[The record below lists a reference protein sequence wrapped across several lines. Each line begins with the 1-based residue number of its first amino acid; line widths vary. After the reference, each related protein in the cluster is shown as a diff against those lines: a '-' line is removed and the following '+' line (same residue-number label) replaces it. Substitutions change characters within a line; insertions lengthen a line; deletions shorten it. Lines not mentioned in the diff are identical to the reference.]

1 MDGAPR
7 RIRTPAVLVAET
19 RAPPALPQWKDESPM
34 RVLLAATTSLVV
46 LAGASAS
53 LAQDKSWTGAYVG
66 ASIGLAHRND
76 NSGERIG
83 FDKDLNGSFGDTV
96 TTAAG
101 ADAFSPGFCG
111 GKNITNAA
119 AGGCRGDDT
128 KDAEFALRAG
138 YDYQFGPWVVGAVG
152 EYSQAQFSD
161 AVTAFSTTPAAY
173 TFHRKLTDLW
183 ALRARGGYAFGDN
196 LAYVT
201 GGFAMGGVD
210 HGFSTTNTANSFASS
225 GGGDARGYQIGV
237 GFERRVMPNVTVGVE
252 YLRTDLDDKGSTV
265 RAGNLG
271 ATPATNPFLLT
282 SAQGTNFQRTD
293 DQIKVDSF
301 RITAAYRF

>member
-1 MDGAPR
+1 M
-7 RIRTPAVLVAET
+7 RI
-19 RAPPALPQWKDESPM
+19 
-34 RVLLAATTSLVV
+34 LLAATASLIV
-46 LAGASAS
+46 LAGASPS
-53 LAQDKSWTGAYVG
+53 LAQDNSWTGAYVG
-66 ASIGLAHRND
+66 GSVGFANRKD
-76 NSGERIG
+76 NGGERIG
-83 FDKDLNGSFGDTV
+83 FDKDLNGSYGDTV

-111 GKNITNAA
+111 GANLTNAA
-119 AGGCRGDDT
+119 VGGCRGDDK
-128 KDAEFALRAG
+128 KDAEFSVRAG

-183 ALRARGGYAFGDN
+183 ALRARGGYAFDDN
-196 LAYVT
+196 LFYLT
-201 GGFAMGGVD
+201 GGYAMGSVD
-210 HGFSTTNTANSFASS
+210 HTFSTTNTANSFASS
-225 GGGDARGYQIGV
+225 GGDDAKGYQIGV

-282 SAQGTNFQRTD
+282 NAQGTNFQRGD

-301 RITAAYRF
+301 RVTAAYRF

>member
-1 MDGAPR
+1 M
-7 RIRTPAVLVAET
+7 RI
-19 RAPPALPQWKDESPM
+19 
-34 RVLLAATTSLVV
+34 LLAATTSLAV
-46 LAGASAS
+46 LAGASAAF
-53 LAQDKSWTGAYVG
+53 AQDGTWTGPYLG
-66 ASIGLAHRND
+66 ASLGYANRND

-101 ADAFSPGFCG
+101 ADAFSTGFCG
-111 GKNITNAA
+111 GANITNAA
-119 AGGCRGDDT
+119 PGGCRGDDT
-128 KDAEFALRAG
+128 KDAEFSVRAG
-138 YDYQFGPWVVGAVG
+138 YDYQFGAFVVGAVG

-183 ALRARGGYAFGDN
+183 ALRARGGYAVGET

-201 GGFAMGGVD
+201 GGFAFGSVD
-210 HGFSTTNTANSFASS
+210 HTFSTTNTANSFTSS
-225 GGGDARGYQIGV
+225 GGDDAKGYQIGL
-237 GFERRVMPNVTVGVE
+237 GLEHRVTPNITIGVE

-282 SAQGTNFQRTD
+282 NIQGTNFQRTD

-301 RITAAYRF
+301 RVTAAYRF